1 MKSKFATNRNSISY
15 KTEEEKVLNG
25 TSKGR

>member
-1 MKSKFATNRNSISY
+1 MKSMSATNRNSISY
-15 KTEEEKVLNG
+15 KTVEEKVLNW